1 MKSIMNYKGQVILGA
16 FIITSLFVLWEYSN
30 GGVVTHHLLARPDL
44 PGISNWWGLLTIP
57 LLTWLTLT
65 LIQRRHKSRKSASY
79 SRGDENKTLKRFLSA
94 LIFGVIA
101 SLLWKLNLESI
112 LPYFILSPLLI
123 AIFKP
128 IHLPEYL
135 LGFVFGMLFTFG
147 GLLSILVGTVLLI
160 LCFLINKLI
169 QFLRSF
175 FFYKNPIE

>member
-79 SRGDENKTLKRFLSA
+79 SRVMKTK
-94 LIFGVIA
+94 
-101 SLLWKLNLESI
+101 LLNDF
-112 LPYFILSPLLI
+112 YRPL
-123 AIFKP
+123 
-128 IHLPEYL
+128 YL
-135 LGFVFGMLFTFG
+135 
-147 GLLSILVGTVLLI
+147 VL
-160 LCFLINKLI
+160 
-169 QFLRSF
+169 
-175 FFYKNPIE
+175 